1 SGHNAIQVT
10 HDVGFT
16 IQREQTVA
24 LVGES
29 GSGKSV
35 SAMSLVGLLPDN
47 AIPTGSVKYEGQEL
61 LGMNEGALNK
71 IRAKDISV
79 IFQDP
84 MTALNPVYTIRELME
99 DAFYGQGL
107 TRQQVT
113 DRGIDLLE
121 QVGIPEPQQK
131 IHQYPH

>member
-1 SGHNAIQVT
+1 
-10 HDVGFT
+10 
-16 IQREQTVA
+16 
-24 LVGES
+24 L
-29 GSGKSV
+29 

-131 IHQYPH
+131 IHQYPHQLSGGQRQRVMIAMAISSSPG